1 VGLFLDDDER
11 CPMKV
16 DGWTQTL
23 GVGPLLLIAAG
34 AFAVLLF
41 LIIRLKVHAFP
52 ALILVS
58 LLTAATAGVPLG
70 KVVDVLT
77 EGFGTTLGS
86 VALLVGLGAMLGALL
101 ESSGG
106 SRSLADRL
114 VLAFGERRAPLALGV
129 ASLLFGFPIF
139 FDAGL
144 VVMLPV
150 VFSVARRVG
159 GSMLLYGI
167 PAVGAFSVMHVFVP
181 PHPGP
186 VTASSFFGA
195 DLGILLLVGLV
206 VAIPTWYVA
215 VYLFGMI
222 VGRRLDL
229 PVPETLGSAESTT
242 TEAAP
247 RWTVV
252 VGILLLP
259 MILIFLNTGLS
270 ALEDTGTLGSAVTD
284 SPWYDAVVLLGETPV
299 ALLVTLMVAL
309 VAFGWRRGTSKK
321 GAQDLLEGALPK
333 VCSVILITGAGGM
346 FGGVLQASGI
356 GDALASS
363 LSGLGFPLILA
374 GFIIAATLRVVQGSA
389 TVALT
394 TTAGLIASGVTDA
407 GYNNVQLAAMVVAV
421 AAGSVVLSHV
431 NDSGFWLVGNL
442 LELDEVTTLR
452 IWTVLETLIGVVGFL
467 LACAVF
473 GVGSLW

>member
-1 VGLFLDDDER
+1 MGLFLDDDER

-114 VLAFGERRAPLALGV
+114 VLAFGEKRAPLALGV

-159 GSMLLYGI
+159 GSMLLYG
-167 PAVGAFSVMHVFVP
+167 
-181 PHPGP
+181 
-186 VTASSFFGA
+186 
-195 DLGILLLVGLV
+195 
-206 VAIPTWYVA
+206 
-215 VYLFGMI
+215 
-222 VGRRLDL
+222 
-229 PVPETLGSAESTT
+229 
-242 TEAAP
+242 
-247 RWTVV
+247 
-252 VGILLLP
+252 
-259 MILIFLNTGLS
+259 
-270 ALEDTGTLGSAVTD
+270 
-284 SPWYDAVVLLGETPV
+284 
-299 ALLVTLMVAL
+299 
-309 VAFGWRRGTSKK
+309 
-321 GAQDLLEGALPK
+321 
-333 VCSVILITGAGGM
+333 
-346 FGGVLQASGI
+346 
-356 GDALASS
+356 
-363 LSGLGFPLILA
+363 
-374 GFIIAATLRVVQGSA
+374 
-389 TVALT
+389 
-394 TTAGLIASGVTDA
+394 
-407 GYNNVQLAAMVVAV
+407 
-421 AAGSVVLSHV
+421 
-431 NDSGFWLVGNL
+431 
-442 LELDEVTTLR
+442 
-452 IWTVLETLIGVVGFL
+452 
-467 LACAVF
+467 
-473 GVGSLW
+473 

>member
-1 VGLFLDDDER
+1 
-11 CPMKV
+11 MKV

-114 VLAFGERRAPLALGV
+114 VLAFGEKRAPLALGV

-242 TEAAP
+242 TDAAP

-259 MILIFLNTGLS
+259 MILIFLNTGHS

-299 ALLVTLMVAL
+299 ALLVTLMAAL

>member
-1 VGLFLDDDER
+1 
-11 CPMKV
+11 MNV
-16 DGWTQTL
+16 DGWSQTL
-23 GVGPLLLIAAG
+23 GAGPLLLIALG
-34 AFAVLLF
+34 AVVVLLL
-41 LIIRLKVHAFP
+41 LIIGLKVHAFP

-58 LLTAATAGVPLG
+58 LLTAAAAGIPMG
-70 KVVDVLT
+70 SIVDVVT
-77 EGFGTTLGS
+77 QGFGTTLGT

-106 SRSLADRL
+106 SRSLAHRL
-114 VLAFGERRAPLALGV
+114 VHVFGEKRAPLALGI

-150 VFSVARRVG
+150 VFSVARWVG

-186 VTASSFFGA
+186 VTASSFFHA
-195 DLGILLLVGLV
+195 DLGVLLLVGLV
-206 VAIPTWYVA
+206 VAIPTWYLSA
-215 VYLFGMI
+215 YLFGKF
-222 VGRRLDL
+222 VGKRVDL
-229 PVPETLGSAESTT
+229 PVPQTMGVAESRDV
-242 TEAAP
+242 EEPPHWMA
-247 RWTVV
+247 V

-259 MILIFLNTGLS
+259 MILIFANTGLS
-270 ALEDTGTLGSAVTD
+270 ALSDAGVLGEGVSD
-284 SPWYDAVVLLGETPV
+284 QPWYEFVVMLGETPV

-309 VAFGWRRGTSKK
+309 VVFGWRKGLRKK
-321 GAQDLLEGALPK
+321 QAQDLLEGALPK

-363 LSGLGFPLILA
+363 LSGLGIPLILA
-374 GFIIAATLRVVQGSA
+374 GFIISATLRVVQGSA

-394 TTAGLIASGVTDA
+394 TTAGLISSGVAAA
-407 GYNNVQLAAMVVAV
+407 GYNEFQLAAMVVAV
-421 AAGSVVLSHV
+421 AAGSVVLSHF

-442 LELDEVTTLR
+442 LDMDEITTLKV
-452 IWTVLETLIGVVGFL
+452 WTVMETLIGVVGFV
-467 LACAVF
+467 LALGVF
-473 GVGSLW
+473 GLGSLG

>member
-1 VGLFLDDDER
+1 MTNGAQTPSRVRRVLSHLYAQVLIGVLLGAVVGLCWPDVGTAL
-11 CPMKV
+11 
-16 DGWTQTL
+16 
-23 GVGPLLLIAAG
+23 GPLGDGFVKLI
-34 AFAVLLF
+34 
-41 LIIRLKVHAFP
+41 K
-52 ALILVS
+52 
-58 LLTAATAGVPLG
+58 
-70 KVVDVLT
+70 
-77 EGFGTTLGS
+77 
-86 VALLVGLGAMLGALL
+86 M
-101 ESSGG
+101 
-106 SRSLADRL
+106 
-114 VLAFGERRAPLALGV
+114 
-129 ASLLFGFPIF
+129 
-139 FDAGL
+139 
-144 VVMLPV
+144 
-150 VFSVARRVG
+150 
-159 GSMLLYGI
+159 
-167 PAVGAFSVMHVFVP
+167 
-181 PHPGP
+181 
-186 VTASSFFGA
+186 
-195 DLGILLLVGLV
+195 V
-206 VAIPTWYVA
+206 VAPII
-215 VYLFGMI
+215 FC
-222 VGRRLDL
+222 
-229 PVPETLGSAESTT
+229 
-242 TEAAP
+242 
-247 RWTVV
+247 TVV

>member
-1 VGLFLDDDER
+1 MGLFLDDDER

>member
-34 AFAVLLF
+34 AFAALLF

-242 TEAAP
+242 TDAAP

-309 VAFGWRRGTSKK
+309 VVFGWRRGTSKK